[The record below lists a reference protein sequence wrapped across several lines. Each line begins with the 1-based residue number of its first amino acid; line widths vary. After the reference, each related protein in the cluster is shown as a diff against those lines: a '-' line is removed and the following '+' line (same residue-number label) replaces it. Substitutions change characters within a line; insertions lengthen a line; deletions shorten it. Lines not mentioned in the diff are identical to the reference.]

1 VAEIIRKLGISEQT
15 FYRWKKRFAGL
26 GIAELRR
33 LRTLEEENSKLKQLV
48 ADQLVGGQ
56 RFRLLTLVDNHSRES
71 LAIEVGQRLTGDD
84 VVRVL
89 EHVTAQRGKPQSIRV
104 DNGPEFISK
113 SLDLWAC
120 FNGVKLEFSRP
131 GKPTDNAVIESFN
144 GWLRDECLNQH
155 WFLSLDEAR
164 AVTEAWRE
172 DYNRVRPH
180 GALGNQTPSELA
192 GPTTRLVSRRGQR
205 HTQRFSLNV
214 VTFKGGRR
222 SQSGKENG
230 HGPLADQ
237 DRLTGHAVLLKERA
251 EVGGRVGMEKR
262 NLRQGHLLEALVHQ
276 RLGRGVAIA
285 VEHRREKEDRAG
297 PLDRERL
304 LAVHRHGQKMRARE
318 PLWQRGRNVVAI
330 GE

>member
-1 VAEIIRKLGISEQT
+1 MGKKHFTEEQIAFALRQAESGTSVAEIIRKLGISEQT
-15 FYRWKKRFAGL
+15 FYRWKKRFGGL

-48 ADQLVGGQ
+48 ADELVGGQ

-89 EHVTAQRGKPQSIRV
+89 KQVTAQRGKPQSIRV

-113 SLDLWAC
+113 SLDLRAY
-120 FNGVKLEFSRP
+120 FNGVKLDFSRP
-131 GKPTDNAVIESFN
+131 GKPTDNAVLESFN
-144 GWLRDECLNQH
+144 GRLRDECLNQH

-180 GALGNQTPSELA
+180 GALGNRTPSELA

-205 HTQRFSLNV
+205 HTQRFSL
-214 VTFKGGRR
+214 
-222 SQSGKENG
+222 
-230 HGPLADQ
+230 
-237 DRLTGHAVLLKERA
+237 
-251 EVGGRVGMEKR
+251 
-262 NLRQGHLLEALVHQ
+262 
-276 RLGRGVAIA
+276 
-285 VEHRREKEDRAG
+285 
-297 PLDRERL
+297 
-304 LAVHRHGQKMRARE
+304 
-318 PLWQRGRNVVAI
+318 
-330 GE
+330 

>member
-1 VAEIIRKLGISEQT
+1 MGKKHFTEEQIAFALRQAESGTSVAEIIRKLGISEQT

-172 DYNRVRPH
+172 AYNRVRPH

-205 HTQRFSLNV
+205 HTQRFSL
-214 VTFKGGRR
+214 
-222 SQSGKENG
+222 
-230 HGPLADQ
+230 
-237 DRLTGHAVLLKERA
+237 
-251 EVGGRVGMEKR
+251 
-262 NLRQGHLLEALVHQ
+262 
-276 RLGRGVAIA
+276 
-285 VEHRREKEDRAG
+285 
-297 PLDRERL
+297 
-304 LAVHRHGQKMRARE
+304 
-318 PLWQRGRNVVAI
+318 
-330 GE
+330 